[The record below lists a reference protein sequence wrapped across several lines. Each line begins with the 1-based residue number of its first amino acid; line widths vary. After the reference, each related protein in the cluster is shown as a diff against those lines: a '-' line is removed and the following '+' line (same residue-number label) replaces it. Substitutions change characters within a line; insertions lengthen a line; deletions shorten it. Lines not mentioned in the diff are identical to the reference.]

1 MVDVFPPGGDRIR
14 LVQADRVHDAA
25 PESLHI
31 RFAEHPLRPA
41 FVGKGHDRPVQ
52 APLVE
57 DDLERALGKLLGAC
71 LAHAHPI
78 EVGKEARIGIACDGD
93 LRPLNPGEVLELL
106 ELPRRRPL
114 EHRVVTVHDQLSPEV
129 GVAVFHRHIPGAGL
143 VRRGREGTR
152 QGCVL
157 DIAVDENILALADV
171 RTDTNRELGV
181 TPQKAVV
188 GHGRGL

>member
-1 MVDVFPPGGDRIR
+1 PSACTERIAFR
-14 LVQADRVHDAA
+14 SRSRTALHPTCTPRSTRRSDPCRAHGSAP

-106 ELPRRRPL
+106 ELPRR
-114 EHRVVTVHDQLSPEV
+114 
-129 GVAVFHRHIPGAGL
+129 
-143 VRRGREGTR
+143 
-152 QGCVL
+152 
-157 DIAVDENILALADV
+157 
-171 RTDTNRELGV
+171 
-181 TPQKAVV
+181 
-188 GHGRGL
+188 